1 MTLRRNQSNTR
12 KLKQTARK
20 ANKSA
25 RKAARSAPP
34 KRSIAIVAAA
44 VIGLVGALI
53 AKRFLGNGDDV
64 QGPSVP
70 DIGHA
75 GTAWAPQPV
84 PAESA
89 PESDSG

>member
-1 MTLRRNQSNTR
+1 MTLRRKQSNTR
-12 KLKQTARK
+12 KLKQTA
-20 ANKSA
+20 S
-25 RKAARSAPP
+25 KAAKSAPP

-53 AKRFLGNGDDV
+53 AKRFLGNGDDA
-64 QGPSVP
+64 QEPSVP